1 MTLVDVLSNSGRLL
15 VPLRK
20 MGSNRSTA
28 KVYLATRVLQ
38 VKSSP
43 VKLGENPFLSMDE
56 TILIHFSGQD
66 RPGLIAE
73 LTAILASYDTCVL
86 DIGQAVVHETL
97 SLGLLVEIPSAESFR
112 GFQDA
117 LVAKSTELRLQVNFT
132 PIAKTDLD
140 DWIASQGKDQFI
152 VTILGRAISA
162 NHLARV
168 SAIIAEHG
176 LNVDRIE
183 RLSGRL
189 SLARHT
195 PDANACVQLTVVTGN
210 SSSEASMRA
219 AFLTAAHDLKID
231 IAFQRESI
239 FRRNRRLFA
248 FDMDSTLIEGEVID
262 ELAKLAG
269 VADEVMKVTESAMRG
284 EIEFQESFRRRV
296 ALLRGL
302 KEVRVRELL
311 DTIPLVEGAEQ
322 LIGTL
327 KMLGYKTAILSG
339 GFHFF
344 AQHLQTRLGIDY
356 VFANDLDIADGMVTG
371 EVRTQIVDG
380 ARKAELLQEIALQEN
395 ISLDQVVAVGDG
407 ANDLPMLGIAG
418 MGIAFRAKPLVRQTA
433 SHAVSFLGL
442 DSLLYLIGVRDR
454 DLSKV
459 IDRSLL

>member
-1 MTLVDVLSNSGRLL
+1 MN
-15 VPLRK
+15 
-20 MGSNRSTA
+20 
-28 KVYLATRVLQ
+28 
-38 VKSSP
+38 
-43 VKLGENPFLSMDE
+43 E
-56 TILIHFSGQD
+56 TILIHFSGRD
-66 RPGLIAE
+66 RPGLTTA
-73 LTAILASYDTCVL
+73 LTAILASYDACVL

-97 SLGLLVEIPSAESFR
+97 SLGLLVEIPRGESFR
-112 GFQDA
+112 GLQDA
-117 LVAKSTELRLQVNFT
+117 LVAKSKELRLQVDFT
-132 PIAKTDLD
+132 PIAKADLD
-140 DWIASQGKDQFI
+140 DWISSQGKDQFI
-152 VTILGRAISA
+152 VTILGRAITA
-162 NHLARV
+162 DHLARV

-189 SLARHT
+189 SLAVHT
-195 PDANACVQLTVVTGN
+195 PDANACVEFTVNGN

-219 AFLTAAHDLKID
+219 AFLATAHDLKID

-269 VADEVMKVTESAMRG
+269 VADEVVKVTESAMRG

-339 GFHFF
+339 GFNFF
-344 AQHLQTRLGIDY
+344 AQHLQRRLGIDY
-356 VFANDLDIADGMVTG
+356 VFANDLDIVDGVVSG
-371 EVRTQIVDG
+371 EVRTPIVDG
-380 ARKAELLQEIALQEN
+380 ARKAELLRQIAGQEN

-454 DLSKV
+454 DLAGSTY
-459 IDRSLL
+459 

>member
-1 MTLVDVLSNSGRLL
+1 MLDRLILLRRLAVRLGRN
-15 VPLRK
+15 VF
-20 MGSNRSTA
+20 
-28 KVYLATRVLQ
+28 LAM
-38 VKSSP
+38 
-43 VKLGENPFLSMDE
+43 NE
-56 TILIHFSGQD
+56 TILIHFSGRD
-66 RPGLIAE
+66 RPGLTAE
-73 LTAILASYDTCVL
+73 LTAILAGYDTCVL

-97 SLGLLVEIPSAESFR
+97 SLGLLVDIPQGESSR
-112 GFQDA
+112 GLQETLLA
-117 LVAKSTELRLQVNFT
+117 RSKTLGLQVSFT
-132 PIAKTDLD
+132 PIAQTDLD
-140 DWIASQGKDQFI
+140 EWISSQGKDQFI

-168 SAIIAEHG
+168 SGIIAQHG

-189 SLARHT
+189 SLAVHS
-195 PDANACVQLTVVTGN
+195 PDANACVELIVSGN
-210 SSSEASMRA
+210 ASSEQSMRA
-219 AFLTAAHDLKID
+219 AFLETAHDLKID

-269 VADEVMKVTESAMRG
+269 VGDQVVKVTESAMRG

-302 KEVRVRELL
+302 PETKVRALL
-311 DTIPLVEGAEQ
+311 DTIPLVQGAEQ
-322 LIGTL
+322 LIATL

-339 GFHFF
+339 GFNFF
-344 AQHLQTRLGIDY
+344 ARHLQTRLGIDY
-356 VFANDLDIADGMVTG
+356 VFANDLDIADGMVSG
-371 EVRTQIVDG
+371 MVRTPIVDG
-380 ARKAELLQEIALQEN
+380 ARKAELLREIVRQEN

-454 DLSKV
+454 DLPASA
-459 IDRSLL
+459 D

>member
-1 MTLVDVLSNSGRLL
+1 MI
-15 VPLRK
+15 
-20 MGSNRSTA
+20 
-28 KVYLATRVLQ
+28 
-38 VKSSP
+38 
-43 VKLGENPFLSMDE
+43 E
-56 TILIHFSGQD
+56 TILIHLSGRDQ
-66 RPGLIAE
+66 PGLTSA
-73 LTAILASYDTCVL
+73 LTAILARYDACVL

-97 SLGLLVEIPSAESFR
+97 SLGLLVEIPRGESFR
-112 GFQDA
+112 GLQDT
-117 LVAKSTELRLQVNFT
+117 LIAKSRELRLQVVFT
-132 PIAKTDLD
+132 PIAKADLD
-140 DWIASQGKDQFI
+140 DWLSSQGKDQFI

-162 NHLARV
+162 DHLARV
-168 SAIIAEHG
+168 SAIVAEHG

-189 SLARHT
+189 SLAVHT
-195 PDANACVQLTVVTGN
+195 SDANACVEFTLNGN

-219 AFLTAAHDLKID
+219 AFLATAHDLKID
-231 IAFQRESI
+231 IAFQRESL

-269 VADEVMKVTESAMRG
+269 VADEVVKITESAMRG
-284 EIEFQESFRRRV
+284 EIEFQQSFRLRV

-302 KEVRVRELL
+302 KETRVRNLL

-339 GFHFF
+339 GFNFF
-344 AQHLQTRLGIDY
+344 AQHLQRRLGIDY
-356 VFANDLDIADGMVTG
+356 VFANDLDIVDGVVSG
-371 EVRTQIVDG
+371 EVRTPIVDG
-380 ARKAELLQEIALQEN
+380 ARKAELLRQIAGQEN

-454 DLSKV
+454 DL
-459 IDRSLL
+459 RSSDYRAKSPDCENTMTVTDN

>member
-1 MTLVDVLSNSGRLL
+1 MN
-15 VPLRK
+15 
-20 MGSNRSTA
+20 
-28 KVYLATRVLQ
+28 
-38 VKSSP
+38 
-43 VKLGENPFLSMDE
+43 E
-56 TILIHFSGQD
+56 TILIHFSGRD
-66 RPGLIAE
+66 RAGLTAE

-97 SLGLLVEIPSAESFR
+97 SLGLLVDIPQGESSR
-112 GFQDA
+112 GLQET
-117 LVAKSTELRLQVNFT
+117 LVARSKELGLQVNFT
-132 PIAKTDLD
+132 SIAKTDLD
-140 DWIASQGKDQFI
+140 EWISSQGKDQFI

-168 SAIIAEHG
+168 SGIIARHG

-189 SLARHT
+189 SLAVHT
-195 PDANACVQLTVVTGN
+195 ADANACVELIVSGDA
-210 SSSEASMRA
+210 SSEQSMRA
-219 AFLTAAHDLKID
+219 AFLETAHDLKID

-269 VADEVMKVTESAMRG
+269 VGDQVVKITESAMRG

-302 KEVRVRELL
+302 PEIQVRELL
-311 DTIPLVEGAEQ
+311 HTIPLVQGAEQ
-322 LIGTL
+322 LIATL

-339 GFHFF
+339 GFTFF
-344 AQHLQTRLGIDY
+344 ARHLQTRLGIDY
-356 VFANDLDIADGMVTG
+356 VFANDLDIADGVVSGM
-371 EVRTQIVDG
+371 VRTPIVDG
-380 ARKAELLQEIALQEN
+380 ARKAELLREIAQQEN

-418 MGIAFRAKPLVRQTA
+418 MGIAFRAKPLVRQSA

-454 DLSKV
+454 DLPASV
-459 IDRSLL
+459 A

>member
-1 MTLVDVLSNSGRLL
+1 MN
-15 VPLRK
+15 
-20 MGSNRSTA
+20 
-28 KVYLATRVLQ
+28 
-38 VKSSP
+38 
-43 VKLGENPFLSMDE
+43 E
-56 TILIHFSGQD
+56 TILIHFSGRD
-66 RPGLIAE
+66 RAGLTTA
-73 LTAILASYDTCVL
+73 LTAILARYDACVL

-97 SLGLLVEIPSAESFR
+97 SLGLLVEIPRGESFR
-112 GFQDA
+112 GLQDA
-117 LVAKSTELRLQVNFT
+117 LTAKSKELRLQVAFT

-140 DWIASQGKDQFI
+140 DWISSQGKDQFI
-152 VTILGRAISA
+152 VTILGRAITA
-162 NHLARV
+162 DHLARV

-189 SLARHT
+189 SLAVHT
-195 PDANACVQLTVVTGN
+195 PDANACVEFTVNGN

-219 AFLTAAHDLKID
+219 AFLATAHDLKID

-248 FDMDSTLIEGEVID
+248 FDMDSTLIECEVID

-269 VADEVMKVTESAMRG
+269 VADEVVKVTESAMRG

-302 KEVRVRELL
+302 KETRVRELL

-339 GFHFF
+339 GFNFF
-344 AQHLQTRLGIDY
+344 AQHLQRRLGIDY
-356 VFANDLDIADGMVTG
+356 VFANDLDIVDGVVSG
-371 EVRTQIVDG
+371 EVRTPIVDG
-380 ARKAELLQEIALQEN
+380 ARKAELLRQIAGQEN

-418 MGIAFRAKPLVRQTA
+418 MGIAFRAKPVVRQTA

-442 DSLLYLIGVRDR
+442 DSLLYLVGVRDR
-454 DLSKV
+454 DLAVS
-459 IDRSLL
+459 DH

>member
-1 MTLVDVLSNSGRLL
+1 MN
-15 VPLRK
+15 
-20 MGSNRSTA
+20 
-28 KVYLATRVLQ
+28 
-38 VKSSP
+38 
-43 VKLGENPFLSMDE
+43 E
-56 TILIHFSGQD
+56 TILIHFSGRD
-66 RPGLIAE
+66 RPGLTAE
-73 LTAILASYDTCVL
+73 LTAILASFDTCVL
-86 DIGQAVVHETL
+86 DVGQAVVHETL
-97 SLGLLVEIPSAESFR
+97 SLGLLVEIPQGESFR
-112 GFQDA
+112 GVQDT
-117 LVAKSTELRLQVNFT
+117 LVARSKELRLQVEFT
-132 PIAKTDLD
+132 SIARHDLD
-140 DWIASQGKDQFI
+140 DWISSQGKDQFI

-162 NHLARV
+162 NHLAQV
-168 SAIIAEHG
+168 SAIVAQHG

-189 SLARHT
+189 SLAVHS
-195 PDANACVQLTVVTGN
+195 PDANACVELTVSGD
-210 SSSEASMRA
+210 SSSEQSMRA
-219 AFLTAAHDLKID
+219 AFLATAHDLKID

-262 ELAKLAG
+262 ELARLAG
-269 VADEVMKVTESAMRG
+269 VADEVTKVTESAMRG
-284 EIEFQESFRRRV
+284 EIEFQQSFRRRV

-302 KEVRVRELL
+302 PEARVHELL

-339 GFHFF
+339 GFNFF
-344 AQHLQTRLGIDY
+344 AQHLQKRLGIDY
-356 VFANDLDIADGMVTG
+356 VFANDLDIADGLVTG
-371 EVRTQIVDG
+371 EVRTPIVDG
-380 ARKAELLQEIALQEN
+380 ARKAELLRQIAALEN

-454 DLSKV
+454 DLPDSA
-459 IDRSLL
+459 

>member
-1 MTLVDVLSNSGRLL
+1 MT
-15 VPLRK
+15 
-20 MGSNRSTA
+20 
-28 KVYLATRVLQ
+28 
-38 VKSSP
+38 
-43 VKLGENPFLSMDE
+43 E
-56 TILIHFSGQD
+56 TILIHFSGRD
-66 RPGLIAE
+66 RPGLTAD
-73 LTAILASYDTCVL
+73 LTSILASYDTCVL

-97 SLGLLVEIPSAESFR
+97 SLGLLVEIPRGESFR
-112 GFQDA
+112 GVQDA
-117 LVAKSTELRLQVNFT
+117 LAARSRELGLQVNFT
-132 PIAKTDLD
+132 LVAKADLD
-140 DWIASQGKDQFI
+140 EWISSQGKDQFI

-162 NHLARV
+162 NHIARV
-168 SAIIAEHG
+168 SSIVAQHG

-189 SLARHT
+189 SLAVHS
-195 PDANACVQLTVVTGN
+195 PDANACVELTLSGD
-210 SSSEASMRA
+210 SSSEQSMRA
-219 AFLTAAHDLKID
+219 AFLATAHDLKID

-269 VADEVMKVTESAMRG
+269 VADEVVKVTEAAMRG

-302 KEVRVRELL
+302 KETRVRELL

-339 GFHFF
+339 GFNFF

-356 VFANDLDIADGMVTG
+356 VFANDLDIVDGVVSG
-371 EVRTQIVDG
+371 EVRTPIVDG
-380 ARKAELLQEIALQEN
+380 ARKAELLREIARLEN

-442 DSLLYLIGVRDR
+442 DSLLYLVGVRDR
-454 DLSKV
+454 DLPGSG
-459 IDRSLL
+459 I

>member
-1 MTLVDVLSNSGRLL
+1 MN
-15 VPLRK
+15 
-20 MGSNRSTA
+20 
-28 KVYLATRVLQ
+28 
-38 VKSSP
+38 
-43 VKLGENPFLSMDE
+43 EN
-56 TILIHFSGQD
+56 ILIHFSGQD
-66 RPGLIAE
+66 RPGLVAE
-73 LTAILASYDTCVL
+73 LTAVLASYNACVL

-97 SLGLLVEIPSAESFR
+97 SLGVLIEIPSDKSSR
-112 GFQDA
+112 DIQDA
-117 LVAKSTELRLQVNFT
+117 LFDKATALRLHARFT
-132 PIAKTDLD
+132 TIPKTDLD
-140 DWIASQGKDQFI
+140 DWIASQGRNQFI
-152 VTILGRAISA
+152 VTILGRTIRA

-168 SAIIAEHG
+168 SAIIADYG
-176 LNVDRIE
+176 LTIERIE

-189 SLARHT
+189 SLAVHS
-195 PDANACVQLTVVTGN
+195 PDANACVELIVTGN
-210 SSSEASMRA
+210 SSAEGPMRA
-219 AFLTAAHDLKID
+219 AFLAAAHELKID

-239 FRRNRRLFA
+239 FRRNRRLFV

-269 VADEVMKVTESAMRG
+269 VGDEVVKVTESAMRG

-302 KEVRVRELL
+302 KEAKVRELL
-311 DTIPLVEGAEQ
+311 STIPLVEGAEQ

-327 KMLGYKTAILSG
+327 RMLGYKTAILSG
-339 GFHFF
+339 GFNFF
-344 AQHLQTRLGIDY
+344 ARHLQARLGIDY

-371 EVRTQIVDG
+371 EVRTPIVDG
-380 ARKAELLQEIALQEN
+380 GRKAELLREIAQKEN

-454 DLSKV
+454 DLS
-459 IDRSLL
+459 IAATEQRAATE

>member
-1 MTLVDVLSNSGRLL
+1 MN
-15 VPLRK
+15 
-20 MGSNRSTA
+20 
-28 KVYLATRVLQ
+28 
-38 VKSSP
+38 
-43 VKLGENPFLSMDE
+43 E
-56 TILIHFSGQD
+56 TILIHFSGRD
-66 RPGLIAE
+66 RPGLTAE
-73 LTAILASYDTCVL
+73 LTAILASFDTCVL
-86 DIGQAVVHETL
+86 DVGQAVVHETL
-97 SLGLLVEIPSAESFR
+97 SLGLLVEIPRGESFR
-112 GFQDA
+112 GVQDT
-117 LVAKSTELRLQVNFT
+117 LVARSKELRLQVEFT
-132 PIAKTDLD
+132 SIAKTDLD
-140 DWIASQGKDQFI
+140 EWISSQGKDQFI

-168 SAIIAEHG
+168 SAIVAEHG

-189 SLARHT
+189 SLAVHS
-195 PDANACVQLTVVTGN
+195 PDANACVELTVSGD
-210 SSSEASMRA
+210 SSSEQSMRA
-219 AFLTAAHDLKID
+219 AFLATAHDLKID

-262 ELAKLAG
+262 ELAMLAG
-269 VADEVMKVTESAMRG
+269 VADEVTKVTESAMRG
-284 EIEFQESFRRRV
+284 EIEFQQSFRRRV

-302 KEVRVRELL
+302 PEDRVHELL

-339 GFHFF
+339 GFNFF
-344 AQHLQTRLGIDY
+344 AQHLQKRLGIDY
-356 VFANDLDIADGMVTG
+356 VFANDLDIADGLVTG
-371 EVRTQIVDG
+371 EVRTPIVDG
-380 ARKAELLQEIALQEN
+380 ARKAELLRQIAALEN

-418 MGIAFRAKPLVRQTA
+418 MGIAFRAKPMVRQTA

-454 DLSKV
+454 DLPDSA
-459 IDRSLL
+459 

>member
-1 MTLVDVLSNSGRLL
+1 MT
-15 VPLRK
+15 
-20 MGSNRSTA
+20 
-28 KVYLATRVLQ
+28 
-38 VKSSP
+38 
-43 VKLGENPFLSMDE
+43 E
-56 TILIHFSGQD
+56 TILIHFSGRD
-66 RPGLIAE
+66 RPGLTAE
-73 LTAILASYDTCVL
+73 LTSILASYDTCVL

-97 SLGLLVEIPSAESFR
+97 SLGLLVEIPRGESFR
-112 GFQDA
+112 RVQDA
-117 LVAKSTELRLQVNFT
+117 LVTRSRELGLQVNFT
-132 PIAKTDLD
+132 PVAKADLEE
-140 DWIASQGKDQFI
+140 WISSQGKDQFI
-152 VTILGRAISA
+152 VTVLGRAISA

-168 SAIIAEHG
+168 SAIVAQHG

-189 SLARHT
+189 SLAVHSA
-195 PDANACVQLTVVTGN
+195 DANACVELTVSGD
-210 SSSEASMRA
+210 SSSEQSMRA
-219 AFLTAAHDLKID
+219 AFLATAHNLKID

-269 VADEVMKVTESAMRG
+269 VAGEVVKVTEAAMRG

-302 KEVRVRELL
+302 KETRVRELL
-311 DTIPLVEGAEQ
+311 ETIPLVEGAEQ

-339 GFHFF
+339 GFNFF
-344 AQHLQTRLGIDY
+344 AKHLQARLGIDY
-356 VFANDLDIADGMVTG
+356 VFANDLDIVDGIVSG
-371 EVRTQIVDG
+371 EVRTPIVDG
-380 ARKAELLQEIALQEN
+380 ARKAELLREIARLEN

-442 DSLLYLIGVRDR
+442 DSLLYLVGVRDR
-454 DLSKV
+454 DLPGS
-459 IDRSLL
+459 SA

>member
-1 MTLVDVLSNSGRLL
+1 MT
-15 VPLRK
+15 
-20 MGSNRSTA
+20 
-28 KVYLATRVLQ
+28 
-38 VKSSP
+38 
-43 VKLGENPFLSMDE
+43 E
-56 TILIHFSGQD
+56 TILIHFSGRD
-66 RPGLIAE
+66 RPGLTAD
-73 LTAILASYDTCVL
+73 LTSILASYDTCVL

-97 SLGLLVEIPSAESFR
+97 SLGLLVEIPRGESFR
-112 GFQDA
+112 GVQDA
-117 LVAKSTELRLQVNFT
+117 LAARSRELGLQVNFT
-132 PIAKTDLD
+132 LVAKADLD
-140 DWIASQGKDQFI
+140 EWISSQGKDQFI

-162 NHLARV
+162 NHIARV
-168 SAIIAEHG
+168 SSIVAQHG

-189 SLARHT
+189 SLAVHS
-195 PDANACVQLTVVTGN
+195 PDANACVELTLSGD
-210 SSSEASMRA
+210 SSSEQSMRA
-219 AFLTAAHDLKID
+219 AFLATAHDLKID

-262 ELAKLAG
+262 ELAKLGG
-269 VADEVMKVTESAMRG
+269 VADEVVKVTEAAMRG

-302 KEVRVRELL
+302 KESRVRELL

-339 GFHFF
+339 GFNFF

-356 VFANDLDIADGMVTG
+356 VFANDLDIVDGVVSG
-371 EVRTQIVDG
+371 EVRTPIVDG
-380 ARKAELLQEIALQEN
+380 ARKAELLREIARLEN

-442 DSLLYLIGVRDR
+442 DSLLYLVGVRDR
-454 DLSKV
+454 DLPGPV
-459 IDRSLL
+459 A

>member
-1 MTLVDVLSNSGRLL
+1 MT
-15 VPLRK
+15 
-20 MGSNRSTA
+20 
-28 KVYLATRVLQ
+28 
-38 VKSSP
+38 
-43 VKLGENPFLSMDE
+43 E
-56 TILIHFSGQD
+56 TILIHFSGRD
-66 RPGLIAE
+66 CPGLTAD
-73 LTAILASYDTCVL
+73 LTSILAKYDTCVL

-97 SLGLLVEIPSAESFR
+97 SLGLLVEIPRGESFR
-112 GFQDA
+112 GVQDA
-117 LVAKSTELRLQVNFT
+117 LAARSRELGLQVNFT
-132 PIAKTDLD
+132 LVAKADLD
-140 DWIASQGKDQFI
+140 EWISSQGKDQFI

-162 NHLARV
+162 HHIAQV
-168 SAIIAEHG
+168 SSIVAQHG

-189 SLARHT
+189 SLAVHS
-195 PDANACVQLTVVTGN
+195 PDANACVELTVSGD
-210 SSSEASMRA
+210 SSSEQSMRA
-219 AFLTAAHDLKID
+219 AFLATAHDLKID

-269 VADEVMKVTESAMRG
+269 VADEVVKVTEAAMRG

-296 ALLRGL
+296 GLLRGL
-302 KEVRVRELL
+302 KENRVRELL
-311 DTIPLVEGAEQ
+311 DTIPLVDGAEQ

-339 GFHFF
+339 GFNFF
-344 AQHLQTRLGIDY
+344 ARHLQTRLGIDY
-356 VFANDLDIADGMVTG
+356 VFANDLDVVDGVVSG
-371 EVRTQIVDG
+371 EVRTPIVDG
-380 ARKAELLQEIALQEN
+380 ARKAELLREIARLEN

-442 DSLLYLIGVRDR
+442 DSLLYLVGVRDR
-454 DLSKV
+454 DLRGSG
-459 IDRSLL
+459 I